1 MDIINFVCD
10 IINSPWLWLAAPLLL
25 GWVWIPKTA
34 ADDVLCS
41 HINDLQTKK
50 VDTDYSMPY
59 KARAYLA
66 DDQLNIA
73 DTTLTIVQLAH
84 EHYDPGADFNVG
96 TYSYICPVTGYYL
109 IKGQVTYK
117 NLDADKKYYA
127 YIRIDG
133 ASEATHL
140 AHAAAAENLSVSV
153 NDLIFCNAGQAIQL
167 GAYHAAGVGTVDVSG
182 DANGWFT
189 HLYIHLLSI

>member
-73 DTTLTIVQLAH
+73 DTTLTIVEFAN

-96 TYSYICPVTGYYL
+96 TYSYVCPVTGYYL
-109 IKGQVTYK
+109 IKGQITYT
-117 NLDADKKYYA
+117 NLVVNKRYYA
-127 YIRIDG
+127 YIRVDG
-133 ASEATHL
+133 ASRTAHL
-140 AHAAAAENLSVSV
+140 AHAAITENLSIPITDV
-153 NDLIFCNAGQAIQL
+153 IFCNAGEEIQL
-167 GAYHAAGVGTVDVSG
+167 GAYLNTGVGTVDIKG

-189 HLYIHLLSI
+189 HLVVHLLSI